1 MVIKNNINAIIA
13 ELSGTSCQ
21 LIAVSKTQPIER
33 LQEAYDA
40 GQRIFGENKAQELAS
55 KYEALP
61 KDIEWHMIGH
71 LQTNKVKY
79 IAPFVSLI
87 HSIDSTKLLEEVDK
101 QAKKANRKISCLLQV
116 HIAKEETKFGF
127 GVDEIK
133 ELINSETL
141 ANFSNVEI
149 KGLMGMATFTE
160 NQEQIRNEFAVIN
173 NLFQSLKSQTLP
185 ANVEMK
191 ELSIGM
197 SSDYKIAIEEG
208 STLVRVG
215 TAIFG
220 ARNYN

>member
-1 MVIKNNINAIIA
+1 MVIKNNIKAIKE
-13 ELSGTSCQ
+13 ELSAFSYK
-21 LIAVSKTQPIER
+21 LVAVSKTQPIER

-40 GQRIFGENKAQELAS
+40 GQRIFGENKAQELAL
-55 KYEALP
+55 KYKALP

-79 IAPFVSLI
+79 IAPFVALI
-87 HSIDSTKLLEEVDK
+87 HSIDSIKLLEEVDK
-101 QAKKANRKISCLLQV
+101 QGKKVNRKISCLLQV

-127 GVDEIK
+127 DLKEVK
-133 ELINSETL
+133 ELMNSQEL
-141 ANFSNVEI
+141 NNFSHVEI

-160 NQEQIRNEFAVIN
+160 NQEQIRNEFSLIN
-173 NLFQSLKSQTLP
+173 QLFQKLKTQKLP
-185 ANVEMK
+185 TNVEMK

-197 SSDYKIAIEEG
+197 SADYKIAIEEG
-208 STLVRVG
+208 STIVRVG